1 LIKQEKVANSLI
13 VHSYFYMPL
22 FLKKS
27 GAPLSR
33 DQVVEIFKL
42 WKTKNMRLTIPL
54 FLLYFVII
62 EAGFEYREKY
72 ILILAFLRPCYS
84 DVFRMT
90 AKGRASFRKMRNG
103 EGERLGGHTF
113 EPLS

>member
-1 LIKQEKVANSLI
+1 
-13 VHSYFYMPL
+13 MPL
-22 FLKKS
+22 FLEKS

-72 ILILAFLRPCYS
+72 ILILAFLWPCYS

-90 AKGRASFRKMRNG
+90 AKGRAHSAKCGMAKG
-103 EGERLGGHTF
+103 KG
-113 EPLS
+113 